1 MQRENGLETWRLPFR
16 KAWINNADYFG
27 DSEPDGSEGGDFFDF
42 LSLSASELGAVIGSV
57 RGAGAEA
64 AVWKARLQYGVRGL
78 AGRAMRPATIVSELN
93 RMMWETSL
101 NEIYAGIFLA
111 QLDPTR
117 RQLTYANAGHEAAL
131 LIRADTGQIRRLER
145 TGTVLGLSH
154 RATFGQ
160 HSIPVSQGD
169 TLIAYTDGI
178 ADAVDGEGRLFT
190 EHRLREI
197 AGDCP
202 AAAPRQAVGAI
213 LDGAEEFTGG
223 MRAGDRTVIAVRITE
238 VPGGGMF
245 LEARNGLAL
254 VESV

>member
-1 MQRENGLETWRLPFR
+1 MLPFR
-16 KAWINNADYFG
+16 KAWIQNVDYFG

-57 RGAGAEA
+57 CGAGAEG
-64 AVWKARLQYGVRGL
+64 AVWKARLQCGVRGF
-78 AGRAMRPATIVSELN
+78 AGRSMRPATIVSELN

-101 NEIYAGIFLA
+101 NEAYATIFLA
-111 QLDPTR
+111 QVDPTR

-131 LIRADTGQIRRLER
+131 LIRADTGQVCRLER

-160 HSIPVSQGD
+160 RSISVSQGD
-169 TLIAYTDGI
+169 TLIAFTDGI
-178 ADAVDGEGRLFT
+178 GDAVDGDGRLFT
-190 EHRLREI
+190 EHRLLEI

-202 AAAPRQAVGAI
+202 AATPRQLVRAI
-213 LDGAEEFTGG
+213 LEGAEEFTGG
-223 MRAGDRTVIAVRITE
+223 MRAGDHTVLAVQVTE
-238 VPGGGMF
+238 IPGGAMF